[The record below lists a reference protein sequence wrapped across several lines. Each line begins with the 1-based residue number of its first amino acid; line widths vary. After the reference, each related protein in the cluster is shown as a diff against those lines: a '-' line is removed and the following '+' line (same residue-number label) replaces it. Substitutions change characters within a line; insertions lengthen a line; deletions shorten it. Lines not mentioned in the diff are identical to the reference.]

1 MTPGTINLISE
12 LAENFWKEAELS
24 PIYPL
29 QPIILEQA
37 ICLQLP
43 IDIVRLNKLSAYK
56 VVSWLAERNCKID
69 LEQDCSLCG
78 LLFIQK
84 GQGIVFL
91 NGTLPIADQCY
102 TVAHEIGHYLLEF
115 EHPRKKANL
124 ILGDKIEDVFWGI
137 RKPTIEE
144 ELTGIIRQAN
154 VSPYIHLLEVE
165 CSSFEERFQIWTAE
179 DRADALAFEL
189 LAPFKKVCAQLNEKG
204 EPCTFGSIKK
214 ELPEILVRQFG
225 LPHAV
230 AKQYANVIA
239 YRLFPHG
246 DSLIDFLKQL

>member
-1 MTPGTINLISE
+1 MTLGTINLISD

-29 QPIILEQA
+29 QVTILEQA

-43 IDIVRLNKLSAYK
+43 IDIVRLNKLSAYN
-56 VVSWLAERNCKID
+56 VVSWLAERNCKIE

-91 NGTLPIADQCY
+91 NGTLSIQEQCY

-124 ILGDKIEDVFWGI
+124 ILGDKIEDVFWGL

-165 CSSFEERFQIWTAE
+165 RSSPEERFQVWTAE
-179 DRADALAFEL
+179 GRADALAMEL
-189 LAPFKKVCAQLNEKG
+189 LAPFKRVCAEMNVKG
-204 EPCTFGSIKK
+204 RTWAFSSIRE

-225 LPHAV
+225 LPQAV
-230 AKQYANVIA
+230 AKQYATLIA